1 MGASQAVPRLLTDG
15 CSCLP
20 CLCCRRLG
28 ADVVVHSLTKFI
40 SGASGESCLHAGS
53 ADEVATALVF
63 VLRRPCWPEF
73 QLQPGMH
80 LLLRQA
86 FLRPAQTLPP
96 HRAADIIGGAVCAAD
111 GIFINSLMDLHM
123 GPLMLLGGC
132 SLVAVWL
139 DGRLEECSERD
150 EEPWTRLA
158 LGLVLWRTLVVA
170 SWALHAS
177 VTVYST
183 PSRRPHDGPESGLRA
198 VAAHTPPGAACAGA
212 QRARLVLCR

>member
-40 SGASGESCLHAGS
+40 SGASGEACLHAGP
-53 ADEVATALVF
+53 ADKVATALVV
-63 VLRRPCWPEF
+63 VLRRPCWPSSSCSRACTCCC
-73 QLQPGMH
+73 G
-80 LLLRQA
+80 R
-86 FLRPAQTLPP
+86 RSYVSIQTLLP

-111 GIFINSLMDLHM
+111 GNFVNSLMDLHM

-132 SLVAVWL
+132 RLVELRVQ
-139 DGRLEECSERD
+139 GCSERD

-158 LGLVLWRTLVVA
+158 LALMLWRTLVVA
-170 SWALHAS
+170 SWALQAS
-177 VTVYST
+177 ATVYSV
-183 PSRRPHDGPESGLRA
+183 PSCRPHHGPQGGLRD
-198 VAAHTPPGAACAGA
+198 VTAHTSPGAACAGA
-212 QRARLVLCR
+212 QRARLVLRR